1 MTELNPTWL
10 LDEFRA
16 FERTLALRTAIEMDL
31 FTRIGAGANTIRA
44 LSAAAGASERGLRAL
59 CDYLTIQGHL
69 LKQGARYSLTL
80 NARLYLTTA
89 SPAYLGSAVKFLASD
104 ATVAAF
110 CRLRRTVERGAASAQ
125 NVDGPGSPD
134 FVELDWVEYARSMA
148 PLAQATAQF
157 AATALARDSAG
168 PIQVLDLGAGHGLY
182 GLAIAAQNPEAH
194 IFALD
199 APRVLEIA
207 LENAR
212 QAGVAGRYH
221 PIPGDAFEAG
231 FGGPYDL
238 VLAANLAHHLDEG
251 ANVRLFQKTRVALKP
266 TGRIV
271 LIEWVPNADRVSPS
285 PDAAFA
291 LTVLATSARGAIY
304 TLKEYSHMLRAA
316 GFRHV
321 RRLDTGDFGRW
332 IITASARTR

>member
-1 MTELNPTWL
+1 MKALDPTWL

-31 FTRIGAGANTIRA
+31 FTRIGAGRNTIRT
-44 LSAAAGASERGLRAL
+44 LAADAGASERGLRAL
-59 CDYLTIQGHL
+59 CDYLTVHGHL
-69 LKQGARYSLTL
+69 SKQRSRYSLTI
-80 NARLYLTTA
+80 NARLYLTKA

-104 ATVAAF
+104 STVAAF
-110 CRLRRTVERGAASAQ
+110 CQLRKTVERGNACAQ
-125 NVDGPGSPD
+125 
-134 FVELDWVEYARSMA
+134 ELDWVEYARSMA

-157 AATALARDSAG
+157 AADALHVDSAG

-182 GLAIAAQNPEAH
+182 GLAIAARNSAAQ

-199 APRVLEIA
+199 APQVLEIA

-212 QAGVAGRYH
+212 QAGVAARYH
-221 PIPGDAFEAG
+221 TIPGDAFEAS

-238 VLAANLAHHLDEG
+238 VLAANLAHHMDEVS
-251 ANVRLFQKTRVALKP
+251 NVRLFRKTRAALKP
-266 TGRIV
+266 GGRMA

-285 PDAAFA
+285 HDAAFA

-304 TLKEYSHMLRAA
+304 TLKEYSQMLRAA
-316 GFRHV
+316 GFHRV
-321 RRLDTGDFGRW
+321 RRLNTGDFGRW
-332 IITASARTR
+332 LLTVSR